1 MLSTGS
7 KLVCAFLATIFVA
20 GLFAQSY
27 GYGAIRIAADDCC
40 CHSEPVN
47 DSASTCDDFD
57 DNCCPG
63 DNKPSDDS
71 PCTCMCSTCS
81 VMVRTLNLFSA
92 EPDLGMLFTQDAERL
107 TVVPTQRPTS
117 ASLGVD
123 IQPPIA

>member
-1 MLSTGS
+1 MGS
-7 KLVCAFLATIFVA
+7 KLVCAFLATILVT

-27 GYGAIRIAADDCC
+27 GYGATRIATDDCC
-40 CHSEPVN
+40 CHSEPAN
-47 DSASTCDDFD
+47 DNGSTCGDS
-57 DNCCPG
+57 DNACCPG
-63 DNKPSDDS
+63 DNKPSEDS

-92 EPDLGMLFTQDAERL
+92 EPDLALLFTQNAERL
-107 TVVPTQRPTS
+107 KFVLTQRPAS